1 MLSTQIRPAQPGL
14 FTAQALGVDDFELS
28 QITAE
33 FSAISSGELEHHL
46 FDAPRPS
53 EIVRLAD
60 KVARHT
66 RSHGWLD
73 QAAAQARIAEWK
85 RHAFAQGEGR
95 ANADKVV
102 LSLFDHTGQWSQP
115 WEDAGYQV
123 LRFDIQDNPVT
134 GDVNEFG
141 AGFFGDWFGDFDGL
155 DIYAILAACPCTEFA
170 TSGARH
176 FAAKDA
182 DGRTVAAVQL
192 VHQTLRTIEYF
203 RPAVWAIENPVGRI
217 EKLGGLPPWR
227 LAFDP
232 HHLGDPYT
240 KKTLLWG
247 RFNAN
252 LPIAP
257 VEASDGSKMH
267 RKFGCNRLATK
278 NARSATPE
286 GFSYGFFMAN
296 NAQDN
301 PALAIAYKYDRLD
314 AGLLRAALDANVSA
328 REIDELVA
336 DAYYMDMDDSA
347 AESALRQA
355 ISTQNPPT

>member
-1 MLSTQIRPAQPGL
+1 ML
-14 FTAQALGVDDFELS
+14 
-28 QITAE
+28 ITLRLA
-33 FSAISSGELEHHL
+33 AIS
-46 FDAPRPS
+46 P
-53 EIVRLAD
+53 I
-60 KVARHT
+60 
-66 RSHGWLD
+66 
-73 QAAAQARIAEWK
+73 
-85 RHAFAQGEGR
+85 
-95 ANADKVV
+95 
-102 LSLFDHTGQWSQP
+102 
-115 WEDAGYQV
+115 
-123 LRFDIQDNPVT
+123 
-134 GDVNEFG
+134 
-141 AGFFGDWFGDFDGL
+141 
-155 DIYAILAACPCTEFA
+155 
-170 TSGARH
+170 
-176 FAAKDA
+176 
-182 DGRTVAAVQL
+182 
-192 VHQTLRTIEYF
+192 
-203 RPAVWAIENPVGRI
+203 
-217 EKLGGLPPWR
+217 R

-267 RKFGCNRLATK
+267 RKFGGNRLATK

>member
-1 MLSTQIRPAQPGL
+1 MAPGATGKSFWALEAAMSVACAATVESRAAGGDLVGLAPAKAGRVVYYAGEDPEPALIGRIHSVGKHLGQEAREAIIENLMVMPIMGKLMDVTKKSKRAQIIEQCEGARLIVLDTLSRI
-14 FTAQALGVDDFELS
+14 
-28 QITAE
+28 
-33 FSAISSGELEHHL
+33 
-46 FDAPRPS
+46 
-53 EIVRLAD
+53 
-60 KVARHT
+60 HT
-66 RSHGWLD
+66 LD
-73 QAAAQARIAEWK
+73 E
-85 RHAFAQGEGR
+85 
-95 ANADKVV
+95 N
-102 LSLFDHTGQWSQP
+102 S
-115 WEDAGYQV
+115 
-123 LRFDIQDNPVT
+123 N

-267 RKFGCNRLATK
+267 RKFGGNRLATK